1 MSEKAETSGT
11 DVANGI
17 GAVLAIVC
25 AFAGYAQGGWVGAAV
40 AAAAAFGGV
49 HLLFFTVGVLMR
61 FIVLGV
67 VLLIAFA
74 ILKNRYDW
82 LAGLFS

>member
-1 MSEKAETSGT
+1 MSDKTETSGS
-11 DVANGI
+11 DIANGI
-17 GAVLAIVC
+17 GVILAVIC
-25 AFAGYAQGGWVGAAV
+25 GFAGHAQGGWPVAL
-40 AAAAAFGGV
+40 AAAAMAYGGV
-49 HLLFFTVGVLMR
+49 RLLFFAVGVAMR
-61 FIVLGV
+61 FVVLGV